1 VHSRREAGQGLRE
14 ELNRAADERMEA
26 YQCKMMALD
35 VERLVQQTSVL
46 DPKKEMRKVRER
58 AFALAKQ
65 RAQALV

>member
-1 VHSRREAGQGLRE
+1 
-14 ELNRAADERMEA
+14 MEA